1 MGYGKKSYFHDD
13 DWGHKKDCGH
23 KKDHDCGCKDDDDKC
38 KIKSCICKEF
48 RRITP
53 GTTVFLTIDGV
64 PSGPYVFAKFCK
76 DDHCVTLITGAG
88 VTPSGAVFIVDCF
101 RIDAFA
107 FPPTV

>member
-1 MGYGKKSYFHDD
+1 MGYNKKSYFYDD
-13 DWGHKKDCGH
+13 SDCRKDDCCDKKH
-23 KKDHDCGCKDDDDKC
+23 HDHDCKDDHKC
-38 KIKSCICKEF
+38 KIKGCICEEF

-53 GTTVFLTIDGV
+53 GRTVFLTIDGV

-76 DDHCVTLITGAG
+76 DDHCVTLISGAG